1 MNRGKMPFSAQP
13 KKKKGTNS
21 QVEPVRYMTAKGIS
35 RPRNGMQIIT
45 GRRPTLSEMAGVRKA
60 PTVAEM
66 PSEAISHDSAVG
78 DMPLVL
84 IR

>member
-1 MNRGKMPFSAQP
+1 MNIGKMPFSAQP
-13 KKKKGTNS
+13 KKKNGMKV
-21 QVEPVRYMTAKGIS
+21 QVVPVMYMTENGII
-35 RPRNGMQIIT
+35 RPRNGIRIIT
-45 GRRPTLSEMAGVRKA
+45 GRRPTLSEMAGVTKA

-66 PSEAISHDSAVG
+66 PSAAMRKDPSLG